1 MIIDSNTFYRITNS
15 VLGSGFSLDVVNT
28 DGPPTGEVDIT
39 PSGLFSGQVWQFI
52 NPTEPDNGPYYLSS
66 SFLGAEKKLDF
77 SIGADHTYI
86 PLLKNF
92 TATTDQTWIVKK
104 HNDTVSGL
112 NTTTYS
118 IEPNY
123 LNGTQALTANST
135 TKQPFL
141 AVPGGGYQHWVLTP
155 VMKIN
160 DASFSTSALWT
171 MATQTG
177 TATVPSFS
185 GIRPT
190 RPPGFYSK
198 LGQTTP
204 IALPKS
210 ALIAIILAPVTL
222 VLALVIFTS
231 IFFYYKRQACKRK
244 TAAALEDK
252 LESPWRDSGQQVYY
266 GTRPPFAT
274 AARAYTPSIA
284 SSGNFARSTQPEDFN
299 SLDPRP
305 PSRPTSW
312 IRGRDNQPFFGASA
326 LGNLDERLRA
336 PQSPTTPPPAELS
349 AVSLR
354 VSTAEIEQM
363 SPRSLLSPVRNN
375 ETPKTQRS
383 ASGQSIQRSES
394 LISRWKV

>member
-1 MIIDSNTFYRITNS
+1 MVNEMIIDSNTFYRITNS

-112 NTTTYS
+112 NTTTYR

-171 MATQTG
+171 MATQ
-177 TATVPSFS
+177 VSVLFS
-185 GIRPT
+185 LFKLSLMKRPL
-190 RPPGFYSK
+190 RLELQLYQVSRGSDQPGH
-198 LGQTTP
+198 
-204 IALPKS
+204 
-210 ALIAIILAPVTL
+210 
-222 VLALVIFTS
+222 
-231 IFFYYKRQACKRK
+231 
-244 TAAALEDK
+244 
-252 LESPWRDSGQQVYY
+252 
-266 GTRPPFAT
+266 
-274 AARAYTPSIA
+274 
-284 SSGNFARSTQPEDFN
+284 
-299 SLDPRP
+299 
-305 PSRPTSW
+305 
-312 IRGRDNQPFFGASA
+312 
-326 LGNLDERLRA
+326 
-336 PQSPTTPPPAELS
+336 
-349 AVSLR
+349 R
-354 VSTAEIEQM
+354 VSTPNWAKPHPLPYPNQP
-363 SPRSLLSPVRNN
+363 SS
-375 ETPKTQRS
+375 
-383 ASGQSIQRSES
+383 QSY
-394 LISRWKV
+394 